1 MRVFVVGSGGREC
14 ALCLKLKSSPEVKEI
29 FCAPGNGGISK
40 IATCVPIP
48 QEDIQELGDFAQK
61 LQIDL
66 TVVGPEL
73 PLMLGIVDEFQ
84 KRGLNIFGPSRLAAE
99 IEGSKVFSKQFMER
113 NNIPTAKAEIINSEA
128 EFKEIVS
135 KKNFPYVL
143 KADGLAQG
151 KGVFVVK
158 SKEDLE
164 EAHKSFYLDKRFG
177 NAASRILIEEYLE
190 GEEVSFMV
198 ISDGK
203 VALPLASSKDYKRLG
218 ENDTGPNTGGMGSH
232 SPAVILDKDNSK
244 KIMTDIMLPAISGLA
259 NEGREYKGVLYAGI
273 ILTQKGP
280 YVLEFNARFGDPE
293 TQSVLL
299 RMEDDLFPILYQASK
314 GKLQIQRIEWKKEAT
329 ACIVLASKG
338 YPENYEK
345 GFPIKGIEEAENVE
359 GVTVIHAGTILK
371 DGIFHTNGGR
381 VLNVC
386 GNGQT
391 LAQAI
396 GRAYLGVKAINFE
409 NKYYRSDIGQNVL
422 KKMHYA

>member
-1 MRVFVVGSGGREC
+1 MRVLVIGSGGREY
-14 ALCLKLKSSPEVKEI
+14 ALCLKLKESPEVKEI
-29 FCAPGNGGISK
+29 FCAPGNGGISR

-48 QEDIQELGDFAQK
+48 PEDIAELGDFAQK

-73 PLMLGIVDEFQ
+73 PLMLGIADEFQ
-84 KRGLNIFGPSRLAAE
+84 KRGLNIFGPTRLASE
-99 IEGSKVFSKQFMER
+99 IEGSKVFAKQFMER
-113 NNIPTAKAEIINSEA
+113 NGIPTPKAEIANSEE

-135 KKNFPYVL
+135 KRKFPYVL

-151 KGVFVVK
+151 KGVFVIK
-158 SKEDLE
+158 TKEDLE
-164 EAHKSFYLDKRFG
+164 NAYKAFFKDKKFG
-177 NAASRILIEEYLE
+177 NAASRVLVEEFLE

-198 ISDGK
+198 ISDGSI
-203 VALPLASSKDYKRLG
+203 AIPLASSKDYKRLG

-232 SPAVILDKDNSK
+232 SPAVILDKENSK
-244 KIMTDIMLPAISGLA
+244 KIMTEIMLPAISSLA
-259 NEGREYKGVLYAGI
+259 KEGREYRGVLYAGLM
-273 ILTQKGP
+273 LTQKGP

-299 RMEDDLFPILYQASK
+299 RMESDLLPILYQAGK

-338 YPENYEK
+338 YPESYEK
-345 GFPIKGIEEAENVE
+345 GFPIEGIEEAQNVE

-371 DGIFHTNGGR
+371 EGVFYTNGGR

-386 GNGQT
+386 AKGQT
-391 LAQAI
+391 LAQAV
-396 GRAYLGVKAINFE
+396 GRAYLGVKAISFE

>member
-1 MRVFVVGSGGREC
+1 MRILVIGSGGREYAIC
-14 ALCLKLKSSPEVKEI
+14 HKLRESPEVKEI
-29 FCAPGNGGISK
+29 FCAPGNGGISQ

-48 QEDIQELGDFAQK
+48 QDDIQELGDFAQK

-73 PLMLGIVDEFQ
+73 PLILGIVDEFQ
-84 KRGLNIFGPSRLAAE
+84 KRGINIFGPTRLAAE

-113 NNIPTAKAEIINSEA
+113 NNIPTAPAEIVESEE
-128 EFKEIVS
+128 EFKTIVS

-151 KGVFVVK
+151 KGVFVIK
-158 SKEDLE
+158 TKEDLD
-164 EAHKSFYLDKRFG
+164 EAYKILFKEKRFG
-177 NAASRILIEEYLE
+177 NAASRVLIEEYLE

-198 ISDGK
+198 ISDGS
-203 VALPLASSKDYKRLG
+203 VAIPLASSKDYKRLG

-232 SPAVILDKDNSK
+232 SPAVILDKENSK
-244 KIMTDIMLPAISGLA
+244 KIMTDIMIPAISNLA
-259 NEGREYKGVLYAGI
+259 KEGREYRGVLYAGI
-273 ILTQKGP
+273 MLTQKGP
-280 YVLEFNARFGDPE
+280 YVLEFNSRFGDPE
-293 TQSVLL
+293 TQAVLL
-299 RMEDDLFPILYQASK
+299 RMEGDLLPILYQASR
-314 GKLQIQRIEWKKEAT
+314 GKLQTQRIEWKKEAT

-345 GFPIKGIEEAENVE
+345 GFPIKGIEEAETIE
-359 GVTVIHAGTILK
+359 GVKVFHAGTILK
-371 DGIFHTNGGR
+371 DGIFYTNGGR

-391 LAQAI
+391 LAQALS
-396 GRAYLGVKAINFE
+396 RAYLGVKAISYE

>member
-1 MRVFVVGSGGREC
+1 MRILVIGSGGREY
-14 ALCLKLKSSPEVKEI
+14 ALCLKLKESPEVKEI
-29 FCAPGNGGISK
+29 FCAPGNGGISQ
-40 IATCVPIP
+40 IATCVPIQP
-48 QEDIQELGDFAQK
+48 EDIAELGDFAQK

-84 KRGLNIFGPSRLAAE
+84 KRGLNIFGPSRLASE
-99 IEGSKVFSKQFMER
+99 IEGSKVFAKQFMER
-113 NNIPTAKAEIINSEA
+113 NGIPTPGAEIASSEE

-135 KKNFPYVL
+135 KKEFPYVL

-151 KGVFVVK
+151 KGVYVIK
-158 SKEDLE
+158 TKEDLE
-164 EAHKSFYLDKRFG
+164 AAHKAFFKDKKFG
-177 NAASRILIEEYLE
+177 NAASRVLVEEFLE

-198 ISDGK
+198 ISDGS
-203 VALPLASSKDYKRLG
+203 VAIPLASSKDYKRLG

-232 SPAVILDKDNSK
+232 SPAVILDKENSK
-244 KIMTDIMLPAISGLA
+244 KIMTEIMLPAISSLSK
-259 NEGREYKGVLYAGI
+259 EGREYRGVLYAGLM
-273 ILTQKGP
+273 LTQKGP

-293 TQSVLL
+293 TQSILL
-299 RMEDDLFPILYQASK
+299 RMESDLLPILYQASK

-338 YPENYEK
+338 YPEFYEK
-345 GFPIKGIEEAENVE
+345 GFPIEGIEEAQSVE
-359 GVTVIHAGTILK
+359 GVTVIHAGTVLK
-371 DGIFHTNGGR
+371 DGVFYTNGGR

-386 GNGQT
+386 ANGQT

-396 GRAYLGVKAINFE
+396 GRAYLGVKAISFE